1 MSLTPFRPVCLTN
14 YGSSEGAIAP
24 SARIPYTSSM
34 LKEETTTIQSVD
46 RAMVLLK
53 AIASRPQQGHTLG
66 ELTEV
71 LDIDR
76 SSIFRSL
83 STLIK
88 HGLVRQEAG
97 NKRYKLG
104 YGIFQ
109 LAGALRHQDKLT
121 DTARP
126 FLLELVEKTGENA
139 HLAVRSRSFCVFI
152 DLEQGSQ
159 VLTANT
165 DIGGSE
171 ELYCTAVGKSLICE
185 LSRKELDELLS
196 AVEVKAFTDK
206 TITDPDGIFEELQRV
221 KERGYAVD
229 FEEYE
234 YNVVCLAGPIYT
246 YERRVEAS
254 IGISGPKI
262 RLEDRVEELGSIV
275 RDISRRV
282 SALLGYQG

>member
-1 MSLTPFRPVCLTN
+1 M
-14 YGSSEGAIAP
+14 IAP
-24 SARIPYTSSM
+24 KHIFPYTSPM
-34 LKEETTTIQSVD
+34 AKEETTTIQSVD

-71 LDIDR
+71 LNIDR

-88 HGLVRQEAG
+88 HDLVRQEAG
-97 NKRYKLG
+97 GKRYRLG

-109 LAGALRHQDKLT
+109 LAGALRLQDKIT
-121 DTARP
+121 DTVRP
-126 FLLELVEKTGENA
+126 FLRELVDRTGENA
-139 HLAVRSRSFCVFI
+139 HLAVRSRSVCVFI
-152 DLEQGSQ
+152 DREQGSQ

-185 LSRKELDELLS
+185 LTREDLDELLS
-196 AVEVKAFTDK
+196 SVELKSFTGN
-206 TITDPDGIFEELQRV
+206 TITDPEGIFEELRRV

-234 YNVVCLAGPIYT
+234 YNVVCLAGPIYNH
-246 YERRVEAS
+246 EGRVEAS

-262 RLEDRVEELGSIV
+262 RLEDRVDELGSMV

-282 SALLGYQG
+282 STLLGHRG